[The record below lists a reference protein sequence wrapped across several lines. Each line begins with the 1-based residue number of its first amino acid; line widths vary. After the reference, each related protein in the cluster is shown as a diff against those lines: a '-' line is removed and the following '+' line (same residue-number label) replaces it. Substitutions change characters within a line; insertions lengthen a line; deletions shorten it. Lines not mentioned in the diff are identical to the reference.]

1 MQALTSVQ
9 HTNIGLLRWSS
20 CVSLHN
26 DLLSTKLILC
36 REGSSHRKRIVL
48 VTRRHPTTRDSIRV
62 EELKEYGTRL
72 LHVFGP
78 ANEGDLHTIV

>member
-1 MQALTSVQ
+1 MFPFAGFLQAPEHSSKLSNCL
-9 HTNIGLLRWSS
+9 HTAK
-20 CVSLHN
+20 VA
-26 DLLSTKLILC
+26 
-36 REGSSHRKRIVL
+36 KRIVL
-48 VTRRHPTTRDSIRV
+48 VIRRHPTTRDSIRA

>member
-1 MQALTSVQ
+1 M
-9 HTNIGLLRWSS
+9 
-20 CVSLHN
+20 
-26 DLLSTKLILC
+26 
-36 REGSSHRKRIVL
+36 
-48 VTRRHPTTRDSIRV
+48 IRV

>member
-1 MQALTSVQ
+1 MPP
-9 HTNIGLLRWSS
+9 
-20 CVSLHN
+20 LHGGGQGFESPR
-26 DLLSTKLILC
+26 LQ
-36 REGSSHRKRIVL
+36 
-48 VTRRHPTTRDSIRV
+48 IRA